1 MPWNGVRW
9 SHPKTILIHSE
20 FVHGSEK
27 WWQPL
32 KKSCSWIWKL
42 VTLKFACI
50 GKLFS
55 IFWGIECYPMID
67 FAGAIASSP
76 IATANWPV
84 GALTRWGGLGLGSG
98 TRTIFNRGKSR
109 TEWAMV
115 SIHVLVYER
124 VKDKYKYS
132 HTPRITWYH
141 PFWEESCP
149 GQPPIWQDL
158 YIPYAPWCWN
168 MHTNIYPINDPVM

>member
-1 MPWNGVRW
+1 MCHEMGSDGHIPRLF
-9 SHPKTILIHSE
+9 TILIHSDL
-20 FVHGSEK
+20 FR
-27 WWQPL
+27 
-32 KKSCSWIWKL
+32 KL
-42 VTLKFACI
+42 VTLKLACI
-50 GKLFS
+50 GKLFW

-67 FAGAIASSP
+67 VAGAIASSP

-98 TRTIFNRGKSR
+98 KKTIFNRGKSR

-115 SIHVLVYER
+115 STYVLVYER
-124 VKDKYKYS
+124 VKEKYKYS
-132 HTPRITWYH
+132 IIFTYPKNH

-158 YIPYAPWCWN
+158 YLSCGVVEE
-168 MHTNIYPINDPVM
+168 TRL